1 MPPMLDESPRAQWAR
16 YRRVITG
23 GSGGTAEPLPC
34 ALVDLDA
41 FEANLDRLLK
51 PVREGGKTLRPAT
64 KSIRV
69 PALLRRVL
77 ERGGAA
83 VSGLMTYSAR
93 ETRFLAEQGFEDL
106 LLAYPT
112 VQPSD
117 VGALAAAAK
126 RTTVRVVCDEPE
138 HLEALEGGA
147 SAAGVRLGVIVEVDL
162 SYRPVERLHLG
173 VRRSPLRTAADV
185 AELAD
190 RVSAFPHLR
199 FDGVM
204 GYEAHVA
211 GLGDRGNPA
220 KRALKLA
227 ARRVLEKT
235 RVEIDHT
242 LRARGHVITVF
253 NGGGTGSIEWSSR
266 EPVLTEVTAGSGL
279 LDSHLFDHYL
289 DVPLRPAAYF
299 ALQIV
304 RRPTR
309 GIYTCS
315 GGGYV
320 ASGAAGVDRLPI
332 PALPPGARL
341 LSLEGAGEVQT
352 PVSVDVELALGDP
365 VFFRHAKAG
374 ELAEHFTEYAL
385 LRGDHIEARVPT
397 YRGLGHCFL
406 G

>member
-1 MPPMLDESPRAQWAR
+1 MADVSLRARWAR
-16 YRRVITG
+16 YRHAI
-23 GSGGTAEPLPC
+23 AHEPLPC

-41 FEANLDRLLK
+41 FDANLERLLR
-51 PVREGGKTLRPAT
+51 PVRENGKTLRPAT

-77 ERGGAA
+77 DRGGSA

-93 ETRFLAEQGFEDL
+93 ETLFLAEDGFRDL

-112 VQPSD
+112 VQRSD
-117 VGALAAAAK
+117 VDALARAAK
-126 RTTVRVVCDEPE
+126 LTTTRVVCDSPE
-138 HLEALEGGA
+138 HLEALD
-147 SAAGVRLGVIVEVDL
+147 AAAERTGTVLGVIVEVDL

-185 AELAD
+185 AGLAD
-190 RVSAFPHLR
+190 RVRGFPHLR

-220 KRALKLA
+220 RRALKLA
-227 ARRVLEKT
+227 ARGPLEKT
-235 RVEIDHT
+235 RREIVES
-242 LRARGHVITVF
+242 LAARGHHLTVF

-266 EPVLTEVTAGSGL
+266 ESVLTEVTAGSGL
-279 LDSHLFDHYL
+279 LDSHLFDHYV
-289 DVPLRPAAYF
+289 DVPLVPAAHF

-304 RRPTR
+304 RRPAP
-309 GIYTCS
+309 GIFTCS

-320 ASGAAGVDRLPI
+320 ASGSAGPDRLPV
-332 PALPPGARL
+332 PALPPGGKL
-341 LSLEGAGEVQT
+341 LGLEGAGEVQT
-352 PVSVDVELALGDP
+352 PVVFDSLEVASELRVGDP
-365 VFFRHAKAG
+365 IFFRHAKAG
-374 ELAEHFTEYAL
+374 ELAEHFVEYSL
-385 LRGDHIEARVPT
+385 IRENRIEERVRT

>member
-1 MPPMLDESPRAQWAR
+1 MPRMVDESPRERWLRYSRAIAQ
-16 YRRVITG
+16 
-23 GSGGTAEPLPC
+23 EPLPC

-41 FEANLDRLLK
+41 FDANLERLLR
-51 PVREGGKTLRPAT
+51 PVRAAGKVLRPAT

-69 PALLRRVL
+69 PALLERVR
-77 ERGGAA
+77 ERGGDA
-83 VSGLMTYSAR
+83 VAGLMTYSAQ
-93 ETRFLAEQGFEDL
+93 ETLFLAQEGWSDL

-112 VQPSD
+112 VQSSD
-117 VGALAAAAK
+117 LEALSAAAR
-126 RTTVRVVCDEPE
+126 RTLIRVVCDAPE
-138 HLEALEGGA
+138 HLEALEAAAARA
-147 SAAGVRLGVIVEVDL
+147 SVALGVVVEVDL

-185 AELAD
+185 LALAD
-190 RVSAFPHLR
+190 RVRRHPHLR

-211 GLGDRGNPA
+211 GVGDRGNLA

-227 ARRVLEKT
+227 ARRVLEQT
-235 RVEIDHT
+235 RRQIAEA
-242 LRARGHVITVF
+242 LRGAGHSIAVF
-253 NGGGTGSIEWSSR
+253 NGGGTGSIEWSAR
-266 EPVLTEVTAGSGL
+266 EPTLTEVTAGSGL
-279 LDSHLFDHYL
+279 LDSHLFDHYV
-289 DVPLRPAAYF
+289 DVPLAPAAYF
-299 ALQIV
+299 ALQVV
-304 RRPTR
+304 RRPAP
-309 GIYTCS
+309 GIFTCS

-332 PALPPGARL
+332 PALPAGAQL

-352 PVSVDVELALGDP
+352 PIALDSDLAIGDR

-374 ELAEHFTEYAL
+374 ELAEHFASYCL
-385 LRGDHIEARVPT
+385 LRGNRIEARAPT

>member
-1 MPPMLDESPRAQWAR
+1 MPRMPNESPRERWAR
-16 YRRVITG
+16 YGAVI
-23 GSGGTAEPLPC
+23 AQEPLPC

-41 FEANLDRLLK
+41 FDTNLDRLLR
-51 PVREGGKTLRPAT
+51 PVRAAGKVLRPAT

-77 ERGGAA
+77 ERGGSA
-83 VSGLMTYSAR
+83 VSGLMTYAAR
-93 ETRFLAEQGFEDL
+93 ETLYLAEEGFADL

-112 VQPSD
+112 VRRND
-117 VGALAAAAK
+117 VDALAAAAR
-126 RTTVRVVCDEPE
+126 RTTIRVVCDAPE
-138 HLEALEGGA
+138 HLEALDA
-147 SAAGVRLGVIVEVDL
+147 AAGRAGVKLGAIIEVDL
-162 SYRPVERLHLG
+162 SYRPIERLHLG

-185 AELAD
+185 LGLAD
-190 RVSAFPHLR
+190 RVRRYANLR

-235 RVEIDHT
+235 RSEIDQT
-242 LRARGHVITVF
+242 LRSSGHSVEVF
-253 NGGGTGSIEWSSR
+253 NGGGTGSIEWSAR
-266 EPVLTEVTAGSGL
+266 ESVLTEITAGSGL
-279 LDSHLFDHYL
+279 LDSHLFDHYV
-289 DVPLRPAAYF
+289 DVPLVPAAYF
-299 ALQIV
+299 ALQVV
-304 RRPTR
+304 RRPAPS
-309 GIYTCS
+309 IYTCG

-332 PALPPGARL
+332 PALPEGASL

-352 PVSVDVELALGDP
+352 PIAYEGDLALGDP

-374 ELAEHFTEYAL
+374 ELAEHFAEYCL
-385 LRGDHIEARVPT
+385 VRGNRIEERVPT